1 MIFSDEII
9 EAIKKIAKDAGD
21 AILDVYNKPD
31 SIKVKEKSDN
41 SPITQADLAAHH
53 IIEKGLS
60 QVTPDIPILSEES
73 AEIPF
78 AERQSWSSFW
88 LVDPLDGTKEFIART
103 DDFTVNIAFVS
114 NHAPIFGLIYL
125 PIEQTFYYGAK
136 EYGAF
141 KQVLGSEATAIST
154 SDQSGALRV
163 SVSRRHQSDKLKL
176 LLDGLEAYEV
186 IPRGSSIKM
195 CLVAEGSAD
204 LYPRLGP
211 TCEWD
216 TGAGQCILEAAGGG
230 IIKADTREPLRY
242 NTKDS
247 LVNPG
252 FFCVGDLQQPWGEF
266 YEGMISRIEAAKAG
280 S

>member
-1 MIFSDEII
+1 MMTFSDEVIN
-9 EAIKKIAKDAGD
+9 AVKKIAQEAGD
-21 AILDVYNKPD
+21 AILNVYKAPEQ
-31 SIKVKEKSDN
+31 IEVEEKSDN
-41 SPITQADLAAHH
+41 SPITQADLAAHD

-60 QVTPDIPILSEES
+60 ELTPDIPILSEES

-114 NHAPIFGLIYL
+114 DHSPSFGLIYL
-125 PIEQTFYYGAK
+125 PIEKVFYYGIRDL
-136 EYGAF
+136 GAF
-141 KQVLGSEATAIST
+141 KQNLGAKAESIKTSPQSST
-154 SDQSGALRV
+154 LRV
-163 SVSRRHQSDKLKL
+163 AVSRRHSSDKLKL
-176 LLDGLEAYEV
+176 LLQGLNDYEV
-186 IPRGSSIKM
+186 IARGSSIKM

-211 TCEWD
+211 TSEWD

-230 IIKADTREPLRY
+230 IIKADTQKPLLY

-247 LVNPG
+247 LINPG
-252 FFCVGDLQQPWGEF
+252 FFCVGDLQHPWGTF
-266 YEGMISRIEAAKAG
+266 YDDMVARIEKAKPK
-280 S
+280 